1 MQLMPNEMALRES
14 LNLTEIRENEEEG
27 LLRRFSALEEAIPE
41 ELQSS
46 QESIDGYLAVDSLRQ
61 RKGDSRRDDT

>member
-41 ELQSS
+41 
-46 QESIDGYLAVDSLRQ
+46 
-61 RKGDSRRDDT
+61 

>member
-27 LLRRFSALEEAIPE
+27 LLRRFSALEEVIPE